1 MSLSCQQE
9 RLRISNVMEK
19 DKKKT
24 LTISSGLKKKIDTAT
39 INTGGKKS
47 FSVKKKE
54 PFKSN
59 KSLSR
64 SNTSFNQFKNSDLKK
79 KNFARKFIEQQAT
92 KAFIKKDEK
101 PSGKSKL
108 KLKNPVDKRDFKL
121 TVSRALNVEE
131 IEIKQR
137 SLASVKRARLKEKKN
152 DGASEE
158 KKEFKKI
165 LRNVKIPEQI
175 TIQELS
181 NRMAEK
187 SSDIIKFLFNMK
199 VIATIN
205 HNIDKD
211 TAEYIVK
218 EFGHTPILEDEPS
231 LDLSKVKE
239 NLKGE
244 IKIRPPVVTIMGHVD
259 HGKTSLLDS
268 LRQSNLVSGEHG
280 GITQHIGAYQV
291 TTDDKKIITFIDTP
305 GHAAFT
311 EMRAR
316 GSKITDIVVLV
327 VAADDGIKPQTVE
340 AIKHAKAAKVPII
353 VAINKCDLPEKNISK
368 IKNEMMQY
376 ELIAE
381 DLSGD
386 TLFVEVSA
394 LKKINL
400 DKLKESILLQSEILD
415 LKASFSD
422 KAKGVVIESKIDK
435 GKGPVSTI
443 LISNG
448 KLKKGD
454 YFICGDTWGKI
465 RAMINYEGKNVDEA
479 LPSMPVEILGM
490 NSSVFAGAEFLVTDT
505 EEEAK
510 EISEYKKNNSATKKT
525 LAKDKTTLFD
535 NEKNKKD
542 ELNIIIKS
550 DVQGSNEALKMAINK
565 IEHKE
570 VTANIILSDIGMI
583 NETDVSLAKAS
594 NAILIGFNVKPNREA
609 KKLAE
614 EQKINIRYFNII
626 YEAIEHVEKSLSGLL
641 APDIKETVLGSAEIQ
656 KIFKVSNAGKIAG
669 SKVINGEI
677 KSKSKARVIRDG
689 VVVYNG
695 EIQSLYREK
704 NQVKE
709 VSSGLECGISI
720 KDFIDFKEKDV
731 IESYQAE
738 KIQRSI

>member
-1 MSLSCQQE
+1 MD
-9 RLRISNVMEK
+9 K

-24 LTISSGLKKKIDTAT
+24 LTISSDLKKKIDLTSIT
-39 INTGGKKS
+39 TSGKKS
-47 FSVKKKE
+47 FSVEKKK
-54 PFKSN
+54 PFKPN
-59 KSLSR
+59 KSFNKLSP
-64 SNTSFNQFKNSDLKK
+64 SPNINPDAKK

-92 KAFIKKDEK
+92 KEFIKKDNK
-101 PSGKSKL
+101 PAGKSKL
-108 KLKNPVDKRDFKL
+108 KLKGPIDKRDFKL

-137 SLASVKRARLKEKKN
+137 SLASVKRARLKEKKRP
-152 DGASEE
+152 DGEE
-158 KKEFKKI
+158 KKEFKKVI
-165 LRNVKIPEQI
+165 KEVKIPEQI

-187 SSDIIKFLFNMK
+187 SNDIIKFLFNMK
-199 VIATIN
+199 VVATIN

-218 EFGHTPILEDEPS
+218 EFGHKPILEEKPAIEA
-231 LDLSKVKE
+231 SKSKEKFEGEVKS
-239 NLKGE
+239 
-244 IKIRPPVVTIMGHVD
+244 RPPVVTIMGHVD

-268 LRQSNLVSGEHG
+268 LRDTNVVSGEHG

-291 TTDDKKIITFIDTP
+291 KTEENKIITFIDTP

-376 ELIAE
+376 ELVAE

-415 LKASFSD
+415 LKASFSE
-422 KAKGVVIESKIDK
+422 KARGVVIESKIDK

-448 KLKKGD
+448 KLKTGD

-465 RAMINYEGKNVDEA
+465 RAMINYEGNMIKEA

-490 NSSVFAGAEFLVTDT
+490 NNSVHAGAEFIVTKNED
-505 EEEAK
+505 EAK
-510 EISEYKKNNSATKKT
+510 QLVEFKKNDSEQNKT
-525 LAKDKTTLFD
+525 LSKDKTTLFED
-535 NEKNKKD
+535 ANDKN

-550 DVQGSNEALKMAINK
+550 DVQGSSEALKMAINK
-565 IEHKE
+565 IEHNE
-570 VTANIILSDIGMI
+570 VEAKIILSDIGMI
-583 NETDVSLAKAS
+583 NETDVSLSKAS
-594 NAILIGFNVKPNREA
+594 NAVLIGFNVKPNREA

-614 EQKINIRYFNII
+614 EQKIDIKYFNII
-626 YEAIEHVEKSLSGLL
+626 YEAIDYVEKSLSGLL
-641 APDIKETVLGSAEIQ
+641 EPDVKETVLGSAEIQ
-656 KIFKVSNAGKIAG
+656 KIFKVSTAGKIAG
-669 SKVINGEI
+669 SKVISGEI
-677 KSKSKARVIRDG
+677 KSKSKARIIRDG
-689 VVVYNG
+689 VVVYSG
-695 EIQSLYREK
+695 EILSIFREK

-709 VSSGLECGISI
+709 VGSGLECGISI

-731 IESYQAE
+731 IESYLSE

>member
-1 MSLSCQQE
+1 
-9 RLRISNVMEK
+9 
-19 DKKKT
+19 
-24 LTISSGLKKKIDTAT
+24 
-39 INTGGKKS
+39 
-47 FSVKKKE
+47 
-54 PFKSN
+54 
-59 KSLSR
+59 
-64 SNTSFNQFKNSDLKK
+64 
-79 KNFARKFIEQQAT
+79 
-92 KAFIKKDEK
+92 
-101 PSGKSKL
+101 
-108 KLKNPVDKRDFKL
+108 
-121 TVSRALNVEE
+121 
-131 IEIKQR
+131 
-137 SLASVKRARLKEKKN
+137 
-152 DGASEE
+152 
-158 KKEFKKI
+158 
-165 LRNVKIPEQI
+165 
-175 TIQELS
+175 
-181 NRMAEK
+181 MAEK

-199 VIATIN
+199 VVATIN

-218 EFGHTPILEDEPS
+218 EFGHRPILEDKPS
-231 LDLSKVKE
+231 IETNKFKEKFEGEVKS
-239 NLKGE
+239 
-244 IKIRPPVVTIMGHVD
+244 RPPVVTIMGHVD

-268 LRQSNLVSGEHG
+268 LRNTNIVSGEHG

-291 TTDDKKIITFIDTP
+291 KTESNKLITFIDTP

-394 LKKINL
+394 LKKLNL

-415 LKASFSD
+415 LKASYSD
-422 KAKGVVIESKIDK
+422 KARGVVIESKIDK

-443 LISNG
+443 LINNG
-448 KLKKGD
+448 KLKRGD
-454 YFICGDTWGKI
+454 FFICGDTWGKI
-465 RAMINYEGKNVDEA
+465 RAMINYEGKMVNEA

-490 NSSVFAGAEFLVTDT
+490 NSSAYAGAEFMVTKD
-505 EEEAK
+505 ESEAK
-510 EISEYKKNNSATKKT
+510 ELTEFKKNDTEQNKN
-525 LAKDKTTLFD
+525 LAKDKTTLFED
-535 NEKNKKD
+535 VKDKD
-542 ELNIIIKS
+542 ELNVIIKS
-550 DVQGSNEALKMAINK
+550 DVQGSSEALKMAINK

-570 VTANIILSDIGMI
+570 VEAKIILSDIGMI

-594 NAILIGFNVKPNREA
+594 NAVLIGFNVKPNREA

-614 EQKINIRYFNII
+614 EQKIDIKYFNII

-641 APDIKETVLGSAEIQ
+641 EPDVKETVLGSAEIQ
-656 KIFKVSNAGKIAG
+656 KIFKVSTAGKIAG
-669 SKVINGEI
+669 SKVISGEI
-677 KSKSKARVIRDG
+677 KSKSKARIIRDG
-689 VVVYNG
+689 VVVYSG
-695 EIQSLYREK
+695 EILTIFREK

-709 VSSGLECGISI
+709 VGTGLECGISL

-731 IESYQAE
+731 IESYLSE
-738 KIQRSI
+738 EIRRSI

>member
-1 MSLSCQQE
+1 
-9 RLRISNVMEK
+9 MEK

-24 LTISSGLKKKIDTAT
+24 LTISTNLKKKIDITS
-39 INTGGKKS
+39 ISSGNKKS
-47 FSVKKKE
+47 YSVEKKKNFRTNKLINK
-54 PFKSN
+54 PNSSNDLNQN
-59 KSLSR
+59 KSH
-64 SNTSFNQFKNSDLKK
+64 NNK

-92 KAFIKKDEK
+92 KDFIKKDNK
-101 PSGKSKL
+101 PAGKSKL
-108 KLKNPVDKRDFKL
+108 KLKGPVDKRDFKL

-152 DGASEE
+152 KPDGDE
-158 KKEFKKI
+158 KKEFKKVI
-165 LRNVKIPEQI
+165 RDVRIPEQI

-187 SSDIIKFLFNMK
+187 SSEIIKFLFNMK
-199 VIATIN
+199 VVATIN

-218 EFGHTPILEDEPS
+218 EFGHKPILEDKPS
-231 LDLSKVKE
+231 IQKDKAQKKLA
-239 NLKGE
+239 GE
-244 IKIRPPVVTIMGHVD
+244 IKPRPPVVTIMGHVD
-259 HGKTSLLDS
+259 HGKTSLLDA
-268 LRQSNLVSGEHG
+268 LRDTNIVSGEHG

-291 TTDDKKIITFIDTP
+291 QANNEKLITFIDTP

-327 VAADDGIKPQTVE
+327 VAADDGIKPQTIE

-368 IKNEMMQY
+368 IKNEMMQF
-376 ELIAE
+376 ELVAE

-394 LKKINL
+394 LKKMNL
-400 DKLKESILLQSEILD
+400 NKLKESILLQSEMLD
-415 LKASFSD
+415 LQASYTDS
-422 KAKGVVIESKIDK
+422 AKGVVIESKIDK

-448 KLKKGD
+448 KLKRGD

-465 RAMINYEGKNVDEA
+465 RAMINYEGKMVNEA

-490 NSSVFAGAEFLVTDT
+490 NSSAFAGAEFTVTKNED
-505 EEEAK
+505 EAK
-510 EISEYKKNNSATKKT
+510 EMAEFKKINTAKNKL
-525 LAKDKTTLFD
+525 LAKDKTTLFE
-535 NEKNKKD
+535 NGKNKD
-542 ELNIIIKS
+542 ELNIVIKS
-550 DVQGSNEALKMAINK
+550 DVQGSSEALKMAINK
-565 IEHKE
+565 IEHGE
-570 VTANIILSDIGMI
+570 VEAKIILSDIGMI

-594 NAILIGFNVKPNREA
+594 NALLIGFNVKPNREA

-614 EQKINIRYFNII
+614 EQKIEIKYFNII
-626 YEAIEHVEKSLSGLL
+626 YEALDYVEKSLSGLL
-641 APDIKETVLGSAEIQ
+641 EPDIKETLLGSAEIQ

-669 SKVINGEI
+669 SKVLSGEI
-677 KSKSKARVIRDG
+677 KSKSRARIIRDG
-689 VVVYNG
+689 VVVYSG
-695 EIQSLYREK
+695 EILSIFREK

-709 VSSGLECGISI
+709 VGAGLECGISI

-731 IESYQAE
+731 IESYLSE

>member
-1 MSLSCQQE
+1 
-9 RLRISNVMEK
+9 MEK

-24 LTISSGLKKKIDTAT
+24 LTISSNLKKKIDTSSIT
-39 INTGGKKS
+39 TSGKKS
-47 FSVKKKE
+47 FAVEKKK
-54 PFKSN
+54 PFRPN
-59 KSLSR
+59 KS
-64 SNTSFNQFKNSDLKK
+64 FNKSTAVPHVVNNPDNKK
-79 KNFARKFIEQQAT
+79 KNFARKFVEQQAT
-92 KAFIKKDEK
+92 KDFIKKDNK
-101 PSGKSKL
+101 PAGKSKL
-108 KLKNPVDKRDFKL
+108 KLKGPVDKRDFKL

-137 SLASVKRARLKEKKN
+137 SLASVKRARLKEKKKP
-152 DGASEE
+152 DGED
-158 KKEFKKI
+158 KKEFKKVI
-165 LRNVKIPEQI
+165 REVNIPEQI

-187 SSDIIKFLFNMK
+187 SSDIIKFLLNMK
-199 VIATIN
+199 VVATIN

-218 EFGHTPILEDEPS
+218 EFGHKPILDAK
-231 LDLSKVKE
+231 LSIETNKSNEKFT
-239 NLKGE
+239 GE
-244 IKIRPPVVTIMGHVD
+244 IKSRPPVVTIMGHVD

-268 LRQSNLVSGEHG
+268 LRDTNVVSGEHG

-291 TTDDKKIITFIDTP
+291 ITKNKQLITFIDTP

-316 GSKITDIVVLV
+316 GSKITDIVILV
-327 VAADDGIKPQTVE
+327 VAADDGVKPQTVE
-340 AIKHAKAAKVPII
+340 AIKHAKAANVPII

-415 LKASFSD
+415 LKASYSD
-422 KAKGVVIESKIDK
+422 KARGVVIESKIDK

-448 KLKKGD
+448 KLKRGD
-454 YFICGDTWGKI
+454 HFVCGDTWGKI
-465 RAMINYEGKNVDEA
+465 RAMINYEGKMINEA

-490 NSSVFAGAEFLVTDT
+490 NSSAYAGAEFMVTKNED
-505 EEEAK
+505 EAK
-510 EISEYKKNNSATKKT
+510 ELTELRKNNSNQGKV
-525 LAKDKTTLFD
+525 LVKDKTTLF
-535 NEKNKKD
+535 EEVKEKD
-542 ELNIIIKS
+542 ELNIIVKS
-550 DVQGSNEALKMAINK
+550 DVQGSSEALKMAITK

-570 VTANIILSDIGMI
+570 VEAKIILSDIGMI

-594 NAILIGFNVKPNREA
+594 NAVLIGFNVKPNREA

-614 EQKINIRYFNII
+614 EQKVDIKYFNII
-626 YEAIEHVEKSLSGLL
+626 YEALDYVEKSLSGLL
-641 APDIKETVLGSAEIQ
+641 EPDIKETVLGSAEIQ
-656 KIFKVSNAGKIAG
+656 KVFKVSSAGKIAG
-669 SKVINGEI
+669 SKVISGEI
-677 KSKSKARVIRDG
+677 KSKSKARIIRDG
-689 VVVYNG
+689 VVVYSG
-695 EIQSLYREK
+695 EILSIYREK

-709 VSSGLECGISI
+709 VGTGLECGISI
-720 KDFIDFKEKDV
+720 KDFIDFKERDV
-731 IESYQAE
+731 IESFLSE
-738 KIQRSI
+738 EIQRSI

>member
-1 MSLSCQQE
+1 
-9 RLRISNVMEK
+9 MEK
-19 DKKKT
+19 DKKKKT
-24 LTISSGLKKKIDTAT
+24 LTISTNLKKKID
-39 INTGGKKS
+39 ISQISSQNKRS
-47 FSVKKKE
+47 FSVEKKKQV
-54 PFKSN
+54 KSG
-59 KSLSR
+59 KFYSK
-64 SNTSFNQFKNSDLKK
+64 KNSSININKNEDFKT
-79 KNFARKFIEQQAT
+79 KNFARKFVEQQAT
-92 KAFIKKDEK
+92 KDFIKKDNK
-101 PSGKSKL
+101 PAGKSKL
-108 KLKNPVDKRDFKL
+108 KLKGPIDKRDFKL

-137 SLASVKRARLKEKKN
+137 SLASVKRARLKEKKVKPE
-152 DGASEE
+152 GEE
-158 KKEFKKI
+158 KKEFKKVV
-165 LRNVKIPEQI
+165 REVKIPEQI

-187 SSDIIKFLFNMK
+187 SNEIIKFLFNMK
-199 VIATIN
+199 VVATIN

-218 EFGHTPILEDEPS
+218 EFGHKAIIEEKPS
-231 LDLSKVKE
+231 IQTNKVKE
-239 NLKGE
+239 KLEGE
-244 IKIRPPVVTIMGHVD
+244 VKTRPPVVTIMGHVD
-259 HGKTSLLDS
+259 HGKTSLLDA
-268 LRQSNLVSGEHG
+268 LRNTNVVSGEHG

-291 TTDDKKIITFIDTP
+291 ITKENKTITFIDTP

-327 VAADDGIKPQTVE
+327 VAADDGIKPQTIE

-394 LKKINL
+394 IKKENL
-400 DKLKESILLQSEILD
+400 DKLKESILLQAEILD

-422 KAKGVVIESKIDK
+422 QAKGVVIESKIDK

-454 YFICGDTWGKI
+454 FFICGDTWGKI
-465 RAMINYEGKNVDEA
+465 RAMINYEGKNLNEA
-479 LPSMPVEILGM
+479 SPSMPVEILGM
-490 NSSVFAGAEFLVTDT
+490 NSSAYAGAEFIVTNNED
-505 EEEAK
+505 EAK
-510 EISEYKKNNSATKKT
+510 EMIEFRKNNLVQSKI
-525 LAKDKTTLFD
+525 LSKDKSVLFD
-535 NEKNKKD
+535 KENKH

-550 DVQGSNEALKMAINK
+550 DVQGSSEALKMAINK
-565 IEHKE
+565 INHKE
-570 VTANIILSDIGMI
+570 VEAKIILSDIGMI

-594 NAILIGFNVKPNREA
+594 KAILIGFNTKPSREA

-614 EQKINIRYFNII
+614 EQKIEIKFFNII
-626 YEAIEHVEKSLSGLL
+626 YQAIEHVEKCLSGLL
-641 APDIKETVLGSAEIQ
+641 EPDIKETVLGSAEIQ
-656 KIFKVSNAGKIAG
+656 KIFKVSSAGKIAG
-669 SKVINGEI
+669 SKVISGEI
-677 KSKSKARVIRDG
+677 KSKSKARIIRDG

-695 EIQSLYREK
+695 EISSIFREK

-709 VSSGLECGISI
+709 VGTGLECGISI
-720 KDFIDFKEKDV
+720 KDYIDFKEKDV
-731 IESYQAE
+731 IESYLAE
-738 KIQRSI
+738 EIRRTI